1 VTTFLRLLFL
11 VPLGYIAGCV
21 AAGFMLA
28 FGLFG
33 YEADPETRFFFGL
46 SVFIWT
52 FWAGAAAFVPA
63 LVAIILGEVLAWRS
77 VLYWL
82 AVGGGIGLVAG
93 QFFDRYRDL
102 DLTDRRTVV
111 LLAAGFVGGFAY
123 WLVAGRL
130 AGARDPFPPA
140 RPGESRVPQA
150 GSSATPPR
158 P

>member
-1 VTTFLRLLFL
+1 MTTFLRLLFL

-33 YEADPETRFFFGL
+33 YGPDPETRFFFAA

-63 LVAIILGEVLAWRS
+63 LVAIILAEALAWRS

-93 QFFDRYRDL
+93 RFFDRYPGL
-102 DLTDRRTVV
+102 DFADRRTVV

-123 WLVAGRL
+123 WLVAERL
-130 AGARDPFPPA
+130 AGAREPLPPA
-140 RPGESRVPQA
+140 RPGEGKVPQA
-150 GSSATPPR
+150 GSSATTPR